1 MNPIV
6 KSLITVVGIPT
17 FVAGTYFAFF
27 ASDIYVSEASFA
39 IRSTQTTAR
48 PGGLSA
54 LLSSSIVSAGSQD
67 SILVAE
73 YIHSHDMMQKLQEK
87 RGIREHFSSDS
98 IDLFSRLD
106 KDATEEEMRDYYRE
120 HVTVMGDSQS
130 DVLTLNVRTFD
141 PKLSYQIARSIIEIS
156 EALIND
162 ISDRMEADALATAN
176 AEVERAIHKVSLA
189 SAALGEFR
197 GSHSS
202 MNPIA
207 ESQAQFTL
215 VSALEQQITE
225 VEAELVEK
233 RAFMQDDSAQII
245 TLRNRV
251 NALTKQLG
259 IEKGKL
265 LRGADG
271 KSSNLIDD
279 YQPLELAQQLA
290 QQQYASALGSLEMA
304 RLEAQRKK
312 LYLVTFIEPS
322 LPDDAVEPKRLLDT
336 LTVSI
341 FSFVLFLIGGL
352 LWSALQDHIGK

>member
-17 FVAGTYFAFF
+17 IVAGTYFGVF
-27 ASDIYVSEASFA
+27 ASDVYVSEASFA
-39 IRSTQTTAR
+39 IRSAQAAAQS
-48 PGGLSA
+48 GGLSA
-54 LLSSSIVSAGSQD
+54 LLSSPIVSAGSQN

-73 YIHSHDMMQKLQEK
+73 YIHSHDMMQKLQD
-87 RGIREHFSSDS
+87 RQNIREHFSNDS
-98 IDLFSRLD
+98 IDLLSRLD
-106 KDATEEEMRDYYRE
+106 ENATEEEMRAYYRE
-120 HVTVMGDSQS
+120 HVTVMRDTQS
-130 DVLTLNVRTFD
+130 DVLTLSVRTFD
-141 PKLSYQIARSIIEIS
+141 PELSYQVGRSIIEFS
-156 EALIND
+156 EALINN

-176 AEVERAIHKVSLA
+176 AEVDRAMQKVSIA
-189 SAALGEFR
+189 SAALGDFR

-202 MNPIA
+202 MNPII
-207 ESQAQFTL
+207 ESQAQFTV
-215 VSALEQQITE
+215 VSALEQQITD
-225 VEAELVEK
+225 VQAALVEK
-233 RAFMQDDSAQII
+233 RAFMRDDAAEII
-245 TLRNRV
+245 SLRNRA

-259 IEKGKL
+259 VEKGKL

-271 KSSNLIDD
+271 QSSNLIAD

-290 QQQYASALGSLEMA
+290 QQQYASALGSLELA

-322 LPDDAVEPKRLLDT
+322 LPDQAVEPKRLLDT
-336 LTVSI
+336 LSVSI